1 MKNLIEEARGIIA
14 ETLQQVDVHRVVAQ
28 HIALDGEVLRLGKES
43 VPIAEL
49 DQVIVIAVGK
59 AALPMFEAA
68 RDALYGVPLRA
79 VVVTNQ
85 TTDECRIEENTQLRD
100 TTIRRTT
107 EAHADPHRV
116 GAMAAFRFVQDD
128 VTFMQG
134 CHPLPDAASLA
145 ATEVVQELLRWA
157 TNRTAVLFL
166 ISGGASAMLEA
177 PLDPRFTLS
186 DTAAFYQAL
195 IGSGMPIAQM
205 NALRKHFSAVKGG
218 RLAETAA
225 MARMQY
231 TMLISDVPTGMPDAI
246 GSGPSLPDSSTL
258 ADCRGLLLGLTL
270 PASVAEFFAG
280 PLCVET
286 PKVSDR
292 CFQRAH
298 WDVVL
303 SSEHLAAAAAKAA
316 RAAGFRV
323 EIDNECDEWEY
334 RDAGRYLIDRGLEIS
349 GEPDRVCLISVGEVG
364 VNLPP
369 DTGEGGRNQQF
380 ALWCAAEVARRGVV
394 ATIASVGSDGID
406 GNSQMAGAV
415 CDERTVKQAHELGLS
430 VEDALAKFDAGPLLK
445 QVGALIETGPTG
457 NNLRDLRMLL
467 FG

>member
-1 MKNLIEEARGIIA
+1 MKSLTEEARGIVA
-14 ETLQQVDVHRVVAQ
+14 ETLRQVDVHRVVAQ
-28 HIALDGEVLRLGKES
+28 YIASEGDQLKLGNEA
-43 VPIAEL
+43 VPIGEL
-49 DQVIVIAVGK
+49 DQVVVIAVGK

-68 RDALYGVPLRA
+68 RDALYGVPIRA

-100 TTIRRTT
+100 TAFRRVTGPN
-107 EAHADPHRV
+107 ADPTRF
-116 GAMAAFRFVQDD
+116 GPLAALRFAQDD
-128 VTFMQG
+128 VIFMQG

-145 ATEVVQELLRWA
+145 ATEAVLELLRWV
-157 TNRTAVLFL
+157 TKRTAVLFL

-177 PLDPRFTLS
+177 PLDPQLSLS

-218 RLAETAA
+218 RLAEAA
-225 MARMQY
+225 EAALLQY
-231 TMLISDVPTGMPDAI
+231 TMLISDVPAGMPDAI

-258 ADCRGLLLGLTL
+258 ADCQGLFRGLAL
-270 PASVAEFFAG
+270 PPAVEEFFAG

-286 PKVSDR
+286 PKFGDR

-303 SSEHLAAAAAKAA
+303 SSAHLASAAAKAA

-323 EIDNECDEWEY
+323 EIDNKCDEWEY
-334 RDAGRYLIDRGLEIS
+334 RDAARYLIDRGLEIS
-349 GEPDRVCLISVGEVG
+349 GSPDRICLISVGEVG
-364 VNLPP
+364 VTLPAE
-369 DTGEGGRNQQF
+369 TGEGGRNQQF
-380 ALWCAAEVARRGVV
+380 ALWCAAEVAQRGLV
-394 ATIASVGSDGID
+394 ATIASLGSDGID

-415 CDERTVKQAHELGLS
+415 CDERTVEQARELGLN
-430 VEDALAKFDAGPLLK
+430 VEDALEKFDAGPLLR

-457 NNLRDLRMLL
+457 NNLRDLRMIL

>member
-1 MKNLIEEARGIIA
+1 MKNFIEEARGIIA
-14 ETLQQVDVHRVVAQ
+14 ETLRQVDVHRVVAQ
-28 HIALDGEVLRLGKES
+28 HIAQDGEAMRFGKES

-49 DQVIVIAVGK
+49 DQVIVISVGK

-68 RDALYGVPLRA
+68 RDALYGVPIRA

-100 TTIRRTT
+100 TAIRRAT

-116 GAMAAFRFVQDD
+116 GPKAAFRFAQDD
-128 VTFMQG
+128 VIFMQG

-145 ATEVVQELLRWA
+145 ATETVLELLRWA

-177 PLDPRFTLS
+177 PLDPQLS
-186 DTAAFYQAL
+186 LADTAAFYQAL

-218 RLAETAA
+218 RLAEAAETALL
-225 MARMQY
+225 QY

-258 ADCRGLLLGLTL
+258 ADCQRLLRGVTL
-270 PASVAEFFAG
+270 PSAVEEFFAG

-286 PKVSDR
+286 PKLEDR
-292 CFQRAH
+292 CFERAQ

-303 SSEHLAAAAAKAA
+303 SSEHLASAAAKAA

-334 RDAGRYLIDRGLEIS
+334 RDAGRYLIDRALEIS
-349 GEPDRVCLISVGEVG
+349 GDPNPVCLISVGEVG
-364 VNLPP
+364 VTLPA

-380 ALWCAAEVARRGVV
+380 ALWCAAEIVRRGVV

-415 CDERTVKQAHELGLS
+415 CDERTVERARELGLS
-430 VEDALAKFDAGPLLK
+430 VEDALARFDAGPLLRK
-445 QVGALIETGPTG
+445 VGALIETGPTG
-457 NNLRDLRMLL
+457 NNLRDLRMVLL
-467 FG
+467 G